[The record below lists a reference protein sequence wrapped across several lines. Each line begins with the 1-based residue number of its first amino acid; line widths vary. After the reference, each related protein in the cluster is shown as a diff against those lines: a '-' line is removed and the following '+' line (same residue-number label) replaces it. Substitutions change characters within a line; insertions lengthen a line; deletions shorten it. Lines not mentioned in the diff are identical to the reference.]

1 MRPGRDLPTL
11 GLLAAGAL
19 FCFCGPR
26 AAAQEP
32 SVSSATYPAPSP
44 LFLTF
49 SKDSKDSRVGL
60 DYKVRWDF
68 SDLRSLRP
76 GFDLIYSGLRA
87 AENWDITD
95 NTRLDYY
102 GFRTNPWR
110 LVIGK
115 KKETVLEPERTKDGS
130 VIMKATPE
138 YRKRLRLSLSPLV
151 DDLRRNFDE
160 DLRGFLLKSAMSGA
174 PGVSRGWES
183 AGDKGRRAF
192 VGDVLSLGIWDYDLP
207 VVKQAGEGL
216 EYLEGSSVT
225 ARTEDNR

>member
-1 MRPGRDLPTL
+1 MRPGRTLPTVR
-11 GLLAAGAL
+11 LLAAAAL
-19 FCFCGPR
+19 LCSCGLR

-49 SKDSKDSRVGL
+49 SRDSKDSSVGL
-60 DYKVRWDF
+60 DYKIRWNF

-76 GFDLIYSGLRA
+76 GFDLLYSGLKA

-110 LVIGK
+110 LIIGK
-115 KKETVLEPERTKDGS
+115 KKETVLEPERTKNGS
-130 VIMKATPE
+130 VIMRPTRE

-151 DDLRRNFDE
+151 DDFRHNFDK

-174 PGVSRGWES
+174 PGVSRGWEG
-183 AGDKGRRAF
+183 AGDEGRRAF
-192 VGDVLSLGIWDYDLP
+192 VGDVLSLGIWNYDLP
-207 VVKQAGEGL
+207 GLKQAGEGL

-225 ARTEDNR
+225 ARTEDKH

>member
-1 MRPGRDLPTL
+1 MRLRRKAPTARR
-11 GLLAAGAL
+11 LAAAAVL
-19 FCFCGPR
+19 CFCGLR

-76 GFDLIYSGLRA
+76 GLDLIYSGLKA

-95 NTRLDYY
+95 NTRVDYY

-110 LVIGK
+110 IILSK
-115 KKETVLEPERTKDGS
+115 EKETVREPEKKGDGS
-130 VIMKATPE
+130 IVIRPVTG
-138 YRKRLRLSLSPLV
+138 YRKRLRLSFSPLV
-151 DDLRRNFDE
+151 DELRRNFDQN
-160 DLRGFLLKSAMSGA
+160 LRDFLLKSAMSGA
-174 PGVSRGWES
+174 PGVSRGWER
-183 AGDKGRRAF
+183 AGDRGRRAF
-192 VGDVLSLGIWDYDLP
+192 VGDVLSLGIWDYNLP
-207 VVKQAGEGL
+207 GLKQAGEGL

-225 ARTEDNR
+225 ARTDRKR

>member
-1 MRPGRDLPTL
+1 MRPGRNRPMAR
-11 GLLAAGAL
+11 LLAAAAL
-19 FCFCGPR
+19 LCSCVR
-26 AAAQEP
+26 LATAQEP
-32 SVSSATYPAPSP
+32 SVSSTTYPAPSP

-60 DYKVRWDF
+60 DYKIRWDF

-76 GFDLIYSGLRA
+76 GVSLLYSGLKA

-110 LVIGK
+110 LIIGK

-130 VIMKATPE
+130 VIMRATPE

-151 DDLRRNFDE
+151 DDFRRNFDK

-174 PGVSRGWES
+174 PGVSRSWED
-183 AGDKGRRAF
+183 AGDEGRRAF

-207 VVKQAGEGL
+207 GLKQAGEGL

-225 ARTEDNR
+225 ARTEDKH